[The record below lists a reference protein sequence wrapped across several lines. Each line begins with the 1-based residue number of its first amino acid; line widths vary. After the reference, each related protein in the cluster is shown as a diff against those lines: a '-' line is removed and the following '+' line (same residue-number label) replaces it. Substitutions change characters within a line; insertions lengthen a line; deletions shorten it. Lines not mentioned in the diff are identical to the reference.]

1 MDYFLTIDGVN
12 DGTDGFEPF
21 ALFEHG
27 MSRSEAL
34 LFSGYQ
40 GFGPVRIESAP
51 ADISVNSFSSRQAI
65 ETGLNTPGG
74 NEQIALN
81 ADNLLLPAAAQSLS
95 SISGIAKTYLF
106 IDGLNGGSTDIGFE
120 GAFEIN
126 SVQLGAGLSVSNG
139 TPGAPSFSELNVT
152 LEGMS
157 ADLLSAIA
165 AGAGIESIQV
175 LAVDGSGDTLYDLRL
190 GDVFVTGNSVSS
202 GGGTP
207 NTSLSFFYEKIG
219 LTLGDKSFGFNVA
232 SNMSIEADAI
242 AEPVPAVENGLED
255 GAAVQYYLTIDGY
268 NGGVSDKGFKG
279 AFEIDSFQFGAGVGV
294 SVGGGAPMLSLPSF
308 SELTVS
314 LQGFAPGLFAEL
326 IASQRLGAVQIEGV
340 DVNGDVIYDLR
351 LTDVFLGSQSVS
363 AGGATPAS
371 SLSFNYQK
379 IGLITESGDF
389 GYDLP
394 SGTEINAQN
403 LAQASADPMLDLETQ
418 SADNYYLIID
428 SGANGAAGKGYFEIE
443 LGSVQFG
450 AGVGI
455 SGNNKS
461 APSFSEVTVTF
472 NGIAANLFDFIGA
485 GNSIG
490 PVRIVGTDNSSANG
504 SKGAVIY
511 ELRLDDAYVTG
522 NSISGGAGSALST
535 SLSLAS
541 ERIGFIT
548 DPSSFGYDIAT
559 QTSAD
564 PENLPVAMANQGGF
578 GTAAIE
584 QYYLVIDGLDGGVT
598 SKGFEGAFEI
608 NSLQFGAGAPLQFM
622 AATPM
627 QGMPSFSEITVSLD
641 GISPTLFTLLATGAD
656 LGAVSIKGVSAGSV
670 VTEIRLADALLSGN
684 SVSAG
689 GSDFSS
695 SLSFAYDQIGIITP
709 NGNAGYDLSAGTL
722 INALNMDEAVGG
734 NGSDHENGA
743 VEQYY
748 LLIDGLNGGST
759 DKGFSGWFEIDSLQF
774 GAGLS
779 IQNGSPQNAAFF
791 SEISVSL
798 DGISPELLDE
808 LASGNGLSAVWIA
821 GINANGEVIYD
832 LRLGDVDITGNSI
845 SGGNGFSVSSSLSFA
860 YSRIGL
866 ITTESEFG
874 FNLISNTVIDPDTI
888 ASPAASAIDGLAENA
903 VTQYFLTIDGF
914 DGGSSGKG
922 GADQTYLLD
931 SIQFGA
937 GVAVQQG
944 GPKGNPSFSEI
955 TIMLDDITPELFE
968 VLANGDIL
976 PFVRITGQDSKGS
989 TVVDLRLGDVFVTGN
1004 SVSGGDSSTSSS
1016 LTLNYDAFGLI
1027 SPGGSFGYELSTGT
1041 EINPNSIGNIATEP
1055 PVANDD
1061 QATTDEDASVIISV
1075 LANDSDGNGDMLS
1088 ISNFSQGMNG
1098 TVTDNGDGTLTY
1110 LGNQD
1115 FFGADSFTYTI
1126 SDGNGGADTA
1136 TVSVTINAVN
1146 DAPIANDDS
1155 FSVDEDNVLM
1165 GNVKLNDVDVEDHA
1179 ISLLAVDTQHG
1190 VLVLNHDGSFTYT
1203 PGADFNGT
1211 DSFTYVLRDPDFPA
1225 TPQDV
1230 AVVTITVDPVNG
1242 APIAGDDI
1250 ITVSED
1256 AGVMTSFSQTFDNS
1270 QPTLALNEVIVSS
1283 GVFPSNGGSGGILGL
1298 AHLFTYAFNFTPTG
1312 TVNTNGNLLSISQN
1326 TALFSLIGTIY
1337 GGNGVTTF
1345 GVPNLDSRLSTG
1357 DDPNTLLGL
1366 QYGTDDIT
1374 LTSANLPASL
1384 GGEDQ
1389 PFSNEQDSLVVKY
1402 MINVDGFFP
1411 SESGASLDSIGM
1423 IHRFAGNF
1431 EPNGMLECDGRL
1443 LSIAQYSAL
1452 FAVIGTTYGGDGQ
1465 TTFALP
1471 DLRGRT
1477 IVGAGNGLNPG
1488 DVIGEDDTTLTEDNL
1503 PLSVGG
1509 NNDPFTNQGPALA
1522 LNMLVALQGLFP
1534 SQSGGGGG
1542 PDSSVATLGQVVA
1555 FAGNFIPGNWA
1566 LANGAILNISQNPAL
1581 FALLGTTYG
1590 GNGQTNFALPDLQGR
1605 SIINANFQDPIGTQS
1620 GGSQYQLDPNSF
1632 DGSLL
1637 INDSDPEGDD
1647 ISIVA
1652 VEGDAM
1658 NLGVEITLASGA
1670 LLTVHADGF
1679 YSYNPNGQFEYLDAG
1694 ETATDTFTYTISDP
1708 DGAMDIATVTV
1719 MINGVNDAP
1728 IANNDSFSV
1737 DEDNV
1742 LMGNVKVNDSDPED
1756 HAISLLA
1763 VDTQHGVLV
1772 LNHDGSFTYTPGTDF
1787 NGTDS
1792 FTYVLRDP
1800 DFPTTPQDVATVTIT
1815 IDPVDDDP
1823 IAADDSGMGF
1833 TTDEDTSFTTGNV
1846 LDNDSD
1852 PDGGMLTVD
1861 SADTTS
1867 AAGAAITNNAD
1878 GTFDYDPGSLFDY
1891 LAVSET
1897 ATDTFSYTVTDGSGG
1912 FDTATV
1918 TVTITGVNDAPIL
1931 PVAQGYNLM
1940 LPEDAFNGFLGIGLT
1955 NSPDVT
1961 DADLSDLVSVNVTSV
1976 SQSGDKAGVLTNE
1989 QLLPLLFIPG
1999 NPIIGAGSTEGE
2011 IVLNFSGEAGLFDF
2025 LQAGDLLEI
2034 TYTFTATDSQGA
2046 TDTSSIDFRITGVND
2061 APIAAG
2067 DSGAA
2072 FTTDED
2078 TSFTTGN
2085 VLANDSDPDMGDV
2098 LNVSDATPL
2107 TFLSDAG
2114 AMITNN
2120 GDGTFDYDP
2129 GGLFD
2134 YLDAGEA
2141 TTDSFSYIVSD
2152 GNGGFEAAQ
2161 VTITING
2168 VNDAP
2173 IANNDSYMVDE
2184 DNVLMGNVKTNDSDP
2199 EDHAISLLAVD
2210 TQHGV
2215 LVLNH
2220 DGSFTYTPGADFTG
2234 TDSFTYVLRDP
2245 DFPTTP
2251 QDFAV
2256 VTITVDPVNDAPVA
2270 MDDDVT
2276 TDEDVAIIISV
2287 LANDSDVDGDM
2298 LSIMSFS
2305 QGANGTVTDNG
2316 DGTLTY
2322 LGNADFN
2329 GTDSFTYT
2337 ISDGNGGT
2345 STATVNVTVDPVND
2359 DPVAMDDD
2367 VTTDEDVAIIISVLS
2382 NDSDVDG
2389 DMLSILSFS
2398 QGANGTVTDNGDG
2411 TLTYLGNQDYFGTDS
2426 FTYTVSDGNGG
2437 TDTATV
2443 TVTINSV
2450 EDDPLDLT
2458 GTPGP
2463 DTLMGADGNDTLN
2476 GLGQDDVLD
2485 GAAGDDTLFGAAG
2498 DDTLLGQNGEDTL
2511 NGAYGDD
2518 SLDGGN
2524 GADSLLGDRGE
2535 DTLLGGEGDD
2545 TAKGGRDDDTLLGG
2559 GGNDLLIGNNGVD
2572 MLNGEDGDDELR
2584 GGYGNDVLL
2593 GEDGD
2598 DLLKGEDLDDSLVG
2612 GDGQDT
2618 LEGGNDRDT
2627 LYGGNDDDLLLGGN
2641 GRDILYGENGEDVL
2655 RGGFGNDALDGG
2667 EGNDALDGGDDN
2679 DTLDGGAGVDTLEG
2693 GDGRDLLMGGADND
2707 LLMGEGGRDTLLG
2720 GGGDDDLRGGNS
2732 DDMLEGGDGEDIL
2745 SGGMGDDTLIGGSGD
2760 DTFTFFGNV
2769 ENGDNLLTDFD
2780 TGAGSEDVIR
2790 LVGFGEAFDE
2800 FADILAA
2807 ASQVGLNTVIDLGG
2821 GNSIILTDTVV
2832 ADLHQDDF
2840 VFI

>member
-12 DGTDGFEPF
+12 DGSDGFEPF

-40 GFGPVRIESAP
+40 GFGSVRIESAP

-65 ETGLNTPGG
+65 ETGFNAPGG
-74 NEQIALN
+74 DEQIALT

-95 SISGIAKTYLF
+95 SISGIAKTYLL
-106 IDGLNGGSTDIGFE
+106 IDGLNGGSTDVGFQ

-126 SVQLGAGLSVSNG
+126 SVQLGAGNSVSNG
-139 TPGAPSFSELNVT
+139 TPNAPSFSELNVT

-165 AGAGIESIQV
+165 GGVGIESIQV

-190 GDVFVTGNSVSS
+190 GDVFLTGNSVSS

-268 NGGVSDKGFKG
+268 NGGVSDKGFEG

-294 SVGGGAPMLSLPSF
+294 SVGGGAPMLTLPSF

-363 AGGATPAS
+363 TGGATPVS

-379 IGLITESGDF
+379 IGFITDSGDF

-490 PVRIVGTDNSSANG
+490 PVRIVGTDNSSASG

-522 NSISGGAGSALST
+522 NSFSGGTGSALST

-578 GTAAIE
+578 GPAAVE

-608 NSLQFGAGAPLQFM
+608 NPLQFGAGAPLQFM

-759 DKGFSGWFEIDSLQF
+759 DKGFNGWFEIDSLQF
-774 GAGLS
+774 GAGLP

-808 LASGNGLSAVWIA
+808 LATGNGLSAVWIA

-845 SGGNGFSVSSSLSFA
+845 NGGNGFSVSSSLSFA

-888 ASPAASAIDGLAENA
+888 ASPTASAIDGLAENA

-937 GVAVQQG
+937 GVAVQQD

-1041 EINPNSIGNIATEP
+1041 EIDPNSIGNIAAEP

-1061 QATTDEDASVIISV
+1061 QAATDEDVSVIITV
-1075 LANDSDGNGDMLS
+1075 LANDSDANGDMLS
-1088 ISNFSQGMNG
+1088 ISNFSQGTNG

-1115 FFGADSFTYTI
+1115 FFGSDSFTYTI
-1126 SDGNGGADTA
+1126 SDGNGGTDIATVSISVNSVNDAPDAVDDMITVSEDAGITTSFNQTFDNSQPTLALNEVIVTDGNFPSNDGSGGSISLAFLATYAFSFAPSGTENTDGELLSIGQNPSLFSLIGTFYGGNGQTTFAVPNLDGILSVGKGPFDFPGSEVGADEITLTSNHLPISAGGDGLRFGNEQESLVVKYMINVDGIYPSSSGASLNSMGMIHRFAGNFEPNGMMECDGRILNIAEHAALFSILGTNYGGDGITTFALPDLRGRTIVGTGNGLSPGDVIGEDETSLTQENLPVSIGGDNDPFTNQGPALALNMLVALQGIYPSQSGFAPDPSTPYLGQVVAFAGNFIPDGWAQAAGQHLSTNQHNALFSLLGTIYGGNGQTTFALPDLTGRSIINANTQDPIGSQDGVSQHSLEANSFDGTLLINDSDPEGDDISIVAVEGEVMNVGTEITLASGALITVHADGFYSYDPNGQFEYLDAGETATDSFTYTISDGNGGTDTA
-1136 TVSVTINAVN
+1136 TVSVTINGVN
-1146 DAPIANDDS
+1146 DAPVANDDS
-1155 FSVDEDNVLM
+1155 FMVDEDNVLM
-1165 GNVKLNDVDVEDHA
+1165 GNVKLNDSDPEDHA

-1190 VLVLNHDGSFTYT
+1190 VLVLSHDGSFTYT

-1230 AVVTITVDPVNG
+1230 AVVTITVDPV
-1242 APIAGDDI
+1242 
-1250 ITVSED
+1250 
-1256 AGVMTSFSQTFDNS
+1256 
-1270 QPTLALNEVIVSS
+1270 
-1283 GVFPSNGGSGGILGL
+1283 
-1298 AHLFTYAFNFTPTG
+1298 
-1312 TVNTNGNLLSISQN
+1312 
-1326 TALFSLIGTIY
+1326 
-1337 GGNGVTTF
+1337 
-1345 GVPNLDSRLSTG
+1345 
-1357 DDPNTLLGL
+1357 
-1366 QYGTDDIT
+1366 
-1374 LTSANLPASL
+1374 
-1384 GGEDQ
+1384 
-1389 PFSNEQDSLVVKY
+1389 
-1402 MINVDGFFP
+1402 
-1411 SESGASLDSIGM
+1411 
-1423 IHRFAGNF
+1423 
-1431 EPNGMLECDGRL
+1431 
-1443 LSIAQYSAL
+1443 
-1452 FAVIGTTYGGDGQ
+1452 
-1465 TTFALP
+1465 
-1471 DLRGRT
+1471 
-1477 IVGAGNGLNPG
+1477 
-1488 DVIGEDDTTLTEDNL
+1488 
-1503 PLSVGG
+1503 
-1509 NNDPFTNQGPALA
+1509 
-1522 LNMLVALQGLFP
+1522 
-1534 SQSGGGGG
+1534 
-1542 PDSSVATLGQVVA
+1542 
-1555 FAGNFIPGNWA
+1555 
-1566 LANGAILNISQNPAL
+1566 
-1581 FALLGTTYG
+1581 
-1590 GNGQTNFALPDLQGR
+1590 
-1605 SIINANFQDPIGTQS
+1605 
-1620 GGSQYQLDPNSF
+1620 
-1632 DGSLL
+1632 
-1637 INDSDPEGDD
+1637 
-1647 ISIVA
+1647 
-1652 VEGDAM
+1652 
-1658 NLGVEITLASGA
+1658 
-1670 LLTVHADGF
+1670 
-1679 YSYNPNGQFEYLDAG
+1679 
-1694 ETATDTFTYTISDP
+1694 
-1708 DGAMDIATVTV
+1708 
-1719 MINGVNDAP
+1719 
-1728 IANNDSFSV
+1728 
-1737 DEDNV
+1737 
-1742 LMGNVKVNDSDPED
+1742 
-1756 HAISLLA
+1756 
-1763 VDTQHGVLV
+1763 
-1772 LNHDGSFTYTPGTDF
+1772 
-1787 NGTDS
+1787 
-1792 FTYVLRDP
+1792 
-1800 DFPTTPQDVATVTIT
+1800 
-1815 IDPVDDDP
+1815 DDDP
-1823 IAADDSGMGF
+1823 MAVDDSGMGF
-1833 TTDEDTSFTTGNV
+1833 TTDEDTSFTTSNV

-1861 SADTTS
+1861 SADATS
-1867 AAGAAITNNAD
+1867 AAGATITNNAD

-1891 LAVSET
+1891 LAVGET

-1940 LPEDAFNGFLGIGLT
+1940 LPEDAFDGFLGIGLT

-1961 DADLSDLVSVNVTSV
+1961 DADVSDLVSVNVTSV
-1976 SQSGDKAGVLTNE
+1976 SQSGDKAGVLTDA

-1999 NPIIGAGSTEGE
+1999 NPIIGSGSTEGD

-2025 LQAGDLLEI
+2025 LQAGDLLEV

-2046 TDTSSIDFRITGVND
+2046 TDTSFIDFRITGVND

-2085 VLANDSDPDMGDV
+2085 VLANDSDPDTGDI
-2098 LNVSDATPL
+2098 LNVSDATPAS
-2107 TFLSDAG
+2107 FLSDAG

-2134 YLDAGEA
+2134 YLDAGETA
-2141 TTDSFSYIVSD
+2141 TDSFSYIVSD

-2173 IANNDSYMVDE
+2173 IANDDSFSVDE

-2220 DGSFTYTPGADFTG
+2220 DGSFAYTPGADFTG

-2256 VTITVDPVNDAPVA
+2256 VTITIDPVNDDPVA
-2270 MDDDVT
+2270 MADNVT

-2298 LSIMSFS
+2298 LSIMSIS

-2359 DPVAMDDD
+2359 DPAAMDDN
-2367 VTTDEDVAIIISVLS
+2367 VTTDEDVAIIISVLA

-2389 DMLSILSFS
+2389 DMLSIMSFS

-2476 GLGQDDVLD
+2476 GLGQNDVLD

-2498 DDTLLGQNGEDTL
+2498 DDTLFGRNGEDTL

-2572 MLNGEDGDDELR
+2572 MLNGEAGDDELR

-2627 LYGGNDDDLLLGGN
+2627 LHGGNDDDLLLGGN

-2655 RGGFGNDALDGG
+2655 RGGFGNDVLEGG
-2667 EGNDALDGGDDN
+2667 DGNDALDGGDDN

-2693 GDGRDLLMGGADND
+2693 GDGRDLLMGGAEGD

-2732 DDMLEGGDGEDIL
+2732 DDMLDGGDGEDIL
-2745 SGGMGDDTLIGGSGD
+2745 SGGMGDDTLTGGSGD

-2821 GNSIILTDTVV
+2821 GNSIILTDTVI

-2840 VFI
+2840 IFM